1 MAPNTLV
8 AARVLEHQPA
18 AQRSFD
24 EVKGEIAEQLRKREA
39 SALALKDGTARLEKL
54 RKGEDAGLKWGASK
68 LVSRRDAQGMP
79 SNLLRQVVSA
89 DTSKLPAY
97 VGVPIPDGGYS
108 ILRITK
114 VLDEPVKE
122 DDPKLAAQASQ
133 LFGNAQYAAYVES
146 LRAQADVEV
155 NASLLDKKQ

>member
-1 MAPNTLV
+1 M
-8 AARVLEHQPA
+8 
-18 AQRSFD
+18 
-24 EVKGEIAEQLRKREA
+24 KGEIAEQLRKCEA
-39 SALALKDGTARLEKL
+39 SALALKDGTAKLEKL
-54 RKGEDAGLKWGASK
+54 RKGEDAGLKWSAPR

-79 SNLLRQVVSA
+79 SNMLRQVVSA

-108 ILRITK
+108 ILRISR

-133 LFGNAQYAAYVES
+133 LYGNAQYEAFVAS

-155 NASLLDKKQ
+155 NAAILEKKQ